1 MRNFSL
7 SPLTP
12 GIAPLGAVLAGD
24 AGYAGVVG
32 RDFGPASETF
42 GEKLS
47 RLRKARRW
55 TQSDLAQQLGVTE
68 ASVCYWEQDR
78 SRPKAARL
86 QSLAALLDTPIA
98 ELLGDAPS
106 GRANLGEIVAR
117 MRAEIAQIAGT
128 SPSKVKIVIE
138 M

>member
-1 MRNFSL
+1 VRNFSL
-7 SPLTP
+7 SPSTP
-12 GIAPLGAVLAGD
+12 GITPFEAVPAGEAGFAGD
-24 AGYAGVVG
+24 NAS
-32 RDFGPASETF
+32 PAFETF

-47 RLRKARRW
+47 RLRKARCW

-68 ASVCYWEQDR
+68 ASVCYWEQNR

-86 QSLAALLDTPIA
+86 QSLAALLGAPIA
-98 ELLGDAPS
+98 ELLGEASP
-106 GRANLGEIVAR
+106 GRANLGAMVAR
-117 MRAEIAQIAGT
+117 MRSEIAQAAGT

>member
-1 MRNFSL
+1 VRNFSL
-7 SPLTP
+7 SPSTP
-12 GIAPLGAVLAGD
+12 GIAPLGAVLAGE
-24 AGYAGVVG
+24 AGAASDG
-32 RDFGPASETF
+32 FGQAAETL

-47 RLRKARRW
+47 RLRKTRGW

-86 QSLAALLDTPIA
+86 QSLAALLGIPVA
-98 ELLGDAPS
+98 ELLGHAAP
-106 GRANLGEIVAR
+106 GRANLGEMVAR
-117 MRAEIAQIAGT
+117 MRSEIAQAAGT